1 MTKVL
6 LSSILC
12 LFLFAACE
20 KTDLKDPLLA
30 PLSISGKIDCPQRH
44 LTSLNPNEYVISLH
58 DSIGVQL
65 SQTRPTANGKYFF
78 ENLESGKTYQIRVK
92 RTSANPPTLSVNQVK
107 DYLQQTP
114 LPRVSGLALL
124 AADVDKSG
132 EIDATD
138 VLHIDRLIQGVTPS
152 LPGGSWRIFSS
163 YLIDANNN
171 FIDFN
176 TPSPLKNLTENISNY
191 DFIVVTLGDMSLNS
205 CN

>member
-1 MTKVL
+1 MTKVF

-20 KTDLKDPLLA
+20 KTNLKEPLA

-44 LTSLNPNEYVISLH
+44 LTSLNPNEYVISLR

-65 SQTRPTANGKYFF
+65 SETRPTADGKYFF
-78 ENLESGKTYQIRVK
+78 EDLEAGKTYQIRVQ
-92 RTSANPPTLSVNQVK
+92 RTTSNPPTLSANQVK
-107 DYLQQTP
+107 NYLQQSP
-114 LPRVSGLALL
+114 LPQLSGLALL

-138 VLHIDRLIQGVTPS
+138 VLHIDRFREGVTPS

-163 YLIDANNN
+163 YLIDSNNN
-171 FIDFN
+171 FRDFN
-176 TPSPLKNLTENISNY
+176 TPSPLKNLTESISNF
-191 DFIVVTLGDMSLNS
+191 DFIVVTLGDISLNT